1 VPVKSALRVAAGRH
15 VRSVET
21 IAHRGVHMPFSPELA
36 DELKVLVLFSP
47 DTTQEGIKV
56 HSRAEPALIAA
67 ARRLHE
73 KGLVTRVDGGYL
85 TALGVEAVEHLHA
98 LLRLLRQA

>member
-1 VPVKSALRVAAGRH
+1 
-15 VRSVET
+15 
-21 IAHRGVHMPFSPELA
+21 MPFSPELA

-56 HSRAEPALIAA
+56 HSSAEPTLIAA

-73 KGLVTRVDGGYL
+73 KGLVTRADGGYL
-85 TALGVEAVEHLHA
+85 TVLGVEAVEHLHA